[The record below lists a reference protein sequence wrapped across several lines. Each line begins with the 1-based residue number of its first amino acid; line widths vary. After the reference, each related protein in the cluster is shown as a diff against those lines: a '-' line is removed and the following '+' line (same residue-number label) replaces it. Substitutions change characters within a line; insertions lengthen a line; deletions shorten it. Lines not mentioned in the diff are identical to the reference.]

1 MSAAVRRVAAT
12 PGGRRCRSISR
23 VVRDHGSKP
32 AAAAYTL
39 DRRDRRTDGR
49 TVYRYIDPAA
59 YYAGSFNKYRLTQM
73 NLRDELPHTEVN
85 AQCDRLTTDVGVLS
99 KRLNESS
106 CLWHG
111 SYLPSILHCVKRKF
125 RYLQNNGYFKYLQK

>member
-1 MSAAVRRVAAT
+1 MSAAVRRAAVT
-12 PGGRRCRSISR
+12 PCGTTAANPPQRHTHSI
-23 VVRDHGSKP
+23 DG
-32 AAAAYTL
+32 A
-39 DRRDRRTDGR
+39 DGR

-106 CLWHG
+106 CRRHG